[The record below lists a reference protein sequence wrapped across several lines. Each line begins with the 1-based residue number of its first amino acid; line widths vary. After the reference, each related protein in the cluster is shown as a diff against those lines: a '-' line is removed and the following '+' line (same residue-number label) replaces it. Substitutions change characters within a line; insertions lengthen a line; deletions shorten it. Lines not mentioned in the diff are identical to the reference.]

1 MKSNWKEY
9 CLGDIVSLVID
20 HRGLTPKKL
29 GGDWANEGYRALSA
43 KNVKTGRIVQPDSI
57 RYVDDEMYH
66 RWMPDEI
73 ERGDILVTSEAPFGE
88 VLQWNSD
95 EKIVLSQ
102 RLFGLRISE
111 EFNSDYVYHYMT
123 TTAFLAEMHSR
134 ATGTTVIGLRQPE
147 LLKCKLFCP
156 DIETQKKIASLLNGL
171 DRKIE
176 LNERINDNLLQQV
189 TACFHHHF
197 DAYEA
202 STDAIGS
209 LGDMAQFKYGTM
221 PKKDK
226 LGSGEYVA
234 FSGYQV
240 VGSYPEKMFSTPQL
254 IVVARGVGGCGDI
267 KYTPSNCY
275 LTNLSI
281 AILTQNT
288 AIEDYL
294 FNYLR
299 LHDTTV
305 MNTGSAQPQITVSTL
320 EKYQLPIPPEYLLA
334 SFSTFVQPFKTLYR
348 KNKAEIERL
357 QVLRDTLLP
366 RLMSGELDVSNIGR

>member
-1 MKSNWKEY
+1 MVEMRKF
-9 CLGDIVSLVID
+9 GDFATFKY
-20 HRGLTPKKL
+20 GKMPNKKKITET
-29 GGDWANEGYRALSA
+29 GKYPVYSGYRYVGYYDEYNTEANQIIVVARGVGGTGDVKLTKEQCYLTNLSISADINENIALPEFIYYYYSLSNLRYLDSGSA
-43 KNVKTGRIVQPDSI
+43 QSQITISDLEKVMVPLPSL
-57 RYVDDEMYH
+57 DE
-66 RWMPDEI
+66 
-73 ERGDILVTSEAPFGE
+73 
-88 VLQWNSD
+88 
-95 EKIVLSQ
+95 Q
-102 RLFGLRISE
+102 RAICS
-111 EFNSDYVYHYMT
+111 Y
-123 TTAFLAEMHSR
+123 
-134 ATGTTVIGLRQPE
+134 
-147 LLKCKLFCP
+147 LKM
-156 DIETQKKIASLLNGL
+156 L

-176 LNERINDNLLQQV
+176 INEEINDNLLQQV
-189 TACFHHHF
+189 TACFHHYF
-197 DAYEA
+197 DAYET
-202 STDAIGS
+202 STDAIGF
-209 LGDMAQFKYGTM
+209 LGDVAQFKYGTM

-240 VGSYPEKMFSTPQL
+240 VGSYPEKMFSNPQL

-281 AILTQNT
+281 AILSQNT
-288 AIEDYL
+288 TIEDYL

-299 LHDTTV
+299 LHDTKV

-320 EKYQLPIPPEYLLA
+320 EKYQLPIPPEDLLT

-366 RLMSGELDVSNIGR
+366 RLMSGELDVSNIDI

>member
-1 MKSNWKEY
+1 MRKRLDEIADVTKLAGFEFTKYMKY
-9 CLGDIVSLVID
+9 ID
-20 HRGLTPKKL
+20 NGEII
-29 GGDWANEGYRALSA
+29 AIRALNLKAGRLVLDDVKRIA
-43 KNVKTGRIVQPDSI
+43 KDVSEKL
-57 RYVDDEMYH
+57 
-66 RWMPDEI
+66 
-73 ERGDILVTSEAPFGE
+73 ERSQLHKYD
-88 VLQWNSD
+88 
-95 EKIVLSQ
+95 IVLS
-102 RLFGLRISE
+102 
-111 EFNSDYVYHYMT
+111 Y
-123 TTAFLAEMHSR
+123 
-134 ATGTTVIGLRQPE
+134 TGTIGETAQIMEEGKYHLAPNVAKVVPKCDVINPEYLFQYIRSREFKQQMINYAHGSTQPTIPMATIRELTVPVY
-147 LLKCKLFCP
+147 
-156 DIETQKKIASLLNGL
+156 DIKTEERIASILSSLDKKIEIN
-171 DRKIE
+171 
-176 LNERINDNLLQQV
+176 NEINDNLLQQV

-366 RLMSGELDVSNIGR
+366 RLMSGELDVSNIDI